1 MMHRKKLTKRL
12 LCGLLAGWLLLSGA
26 PAPGEAAEVIGTFDS
41 RVYQS
46 RLDTYATMR
55 VYNVAGEDSVPY
67 VSAQQYFSLL
77 YEGEESFEM
86 EEGGQVLKVARNGV
100 TAKLDAAKG
109 IISCES
115 WDAFFGSYGEKAL
128 PNGILQPV
136 EFNAQ
141 AVSRK
146 HPSSE
151 TEDIGFEIDLSSYGL
166 AMVPYEGQMLL
177 PFAVLQNVF
186 GMSCM
191 ANAFSFNGDHFYD
204 IYQPI
209 GHIYGHSLNPN
220 IKLNPYATAYYSGK
234 FSKEKEIPPAYARY
248 AYGTT
253 CLLFDLYYGHKKEK
267 GIESFDKYFE
277 ENGLKEGLLSTD
289 AQKNSDAFTDV
300 VYKLFD
306 SGHDMVLLGHS
317 VFDTGS
323 YINTAKV
330 VTAYGGIE
338 PTMKALQKLTYK
350 VADMGVKF
358 LEGETGTYGQYEAAC
373 KELKLDK
380 LLLTYIFR
388 DDSGQPF
395 KHWLEQAQAYMK
407 LRGTK
412 DENFKLDTN
421 EERMQSL
428 DTNRLFTV
436 KKRMESL
443 KPAGFGSSRV
453 DIIGDTAFIYFESFA
468 ESFGEAAYY
477 YRLPSARVYDASTF
491 GLFYDAFAKIKKAP
505 QVKKVVIDVS
515 NNGGGIVGAL
525 TAALGFLSPDGEV
538 NLTYYHTLNQ
548 NYCSEWYHV
557 DTNLDGKFDARDGFG
572 GQYDFYILTSG
583 YSYSCGNALP
593 FFAQVDGLAK
603 IIGEQ
608 PGGGDCV
615 VAPFLNAYGHVARMS
630 GWKKFGRMTDGK
642 FISDEHAVKV
652 DYPFGEQADKLY
664 FNYKAIAE
672 WLSRQ

>member
-1 MMHRKKLTKRL
+1 MHRKKLTKRL
-12 LCGLLAGWLLLSGA
+12 LCGLLTGWLLMSGA
-26 PAPGEAAEVIGTFDS
+26 PALGETAAVTGSFDS
-41 RVYQS
+41 RMYAS
-46 RLDTYATMR
+46 RLDKYATLR

-67 VSAQQYFSLL
+67 ISAQQYLSLL
-77 YEGEESFEM
+77 YDGNTDFQM
-86 EEGGQVLKVARNGV
+86 EEDGQVLHVVRNGV
-100 TAKLDAAKG
+100 SVEFDAEQGKIRCAD
-109 IISCES
+109 
-115 WDAFFGSYGEKAL
+115 WDAFFGSYGVRAL
-128 PNGILQPV
+128 PNGILLAE

-141 AVSRK
+141 AVSKK

-151 TEDIGFEIDLSSYGL
+151 TEATGFEINLAPYGL
-166 AMVPYEGQMLL
+166 NMLAHEGQMLL
-177 PFAVLQNVF
+177 PFAVLQNGF
-186 GMSCM
+186 AMPSGASD
-191 ANAFSFNGDHFYD
+191 FSFNGNHFYD
-204 IYQPI
+204 ISQPI
-209 GHIYGHSLNPN
+209 GHIYGHSLNPD

-253 CLLFDLYYGHKKEK
+253 CLLFDLYYGHKQEK

-306 SGHDMVLLGHS
+306 SAHDMVLLGHS

-330 VTAYGGIE
+330 ITAYGGIE

-421 EERMQSL
+421 AERMQSL

-453 DIIGDTAFIYFESFA
+453 DIIGDTAFIYFETFA

-491 GLFYDAFAKIKKAP
+491 GLFYDAFAKIKKVP

-515 NNGGGIVGAL
+515 NNGGGRVGAL

-557 DTNLDGKFDARDGFG
+557 DTNLDGKFDANDGFG

-608 PGGGDCV
+608 PGGGDCA
-615 VAPFLNAYGHVARMS
+615 VAPFLDAYGHVARMS
-630 GWKKFGRMTDGK
+630 GWSKLGRMTDGK
-642 FISDEHAVKV
+642 FTSDEHAVKV
-652 DYPFGEQADKLY
+652 DYPFGDKADKLY
-664 FNYKAIAE
+664 FNYKAIAD
-672 WLSRQ
+672 WLSKQ